1 MTELVARLRIA
12 AQTEGAEGV
21 RALSK
26 ELQSLA
32 AQGGE
37 AAPKFKALADEIDK
51 LAGQQAL
58 VERFSALKRETAG
71 LERSLEQAGG
81 KVDGLAGELA
91 AAGAKAAGFAQ
102 AQAQAAAALE
112 AAKQKHA
119 ELKQSVAGAAQ
130 ELAQL
135 RASAK
140 ASGDATGAY
149 AQQIEAAKTSLA
161 GLKEQGKAAG
171 AEVAKLATDHKAAA
185 ASLKEARQAE
195 AALGKE
201 YAGAVGNAKALSGAL
216 GAKRQALD
224 ETRASLK
231 QAGVETANLATHQA
245 ALKNA
250 LAATVT
256 QAQQEAAALRA
267 ASETSARLAAQAQ
280 QAGAGLQQA
289 FGAVGLRSAE
299 AIRQEIA
306 DVERALQRIAA
317 EAKVTGPEFDRV
329 WAAGQ
334 QRIAALKGELAG
346 VPPHL
351 DGIKSKGDGVIATL
365 KGMAGAFL
373 GIQTAQQFLQANVE
387 LEQLRRGLV
396 AVTGSAGSADAELGR
411 LRERANLLGVEVGT
425 LGRNYISLAAVTR
438 GTVLEGQATREV
450 FDAVAGAMG
459 SLGKGGVETERALQ
473 AVSQMAS
480 KGTVA
485 MEELRGQLGEALPGA
500 LAASAKGLGITKQ
513 ELIQLVESGNLL
525 AEDFLPALA
534 SGLKQ
539 TFGDGK
545 QQVQGFAAEW
555 QRLKN
560 TISEVATDIG
570 SSGMMTALANG
581 AKLAGGAIND
591 LWVEFELLGKVVG
604 ITAGFLAEVWKNPR
618 AAWAEYKKDIAEA
631 ATEAANK
638 LGALNKAAGEVAD
651 SSAQA
656 ATAGAQAGQQMAA
669 AAPQIGQAATALQG
683 VATAGAQAAQGATAA
698 GQAASQAGSQAQ
710 QSATGW
716 VAVNNAYSQVTAGAQ
731 AYTAGALKAAEAKKA
746 EGEASVKMAELSGNE
761 IKVLEA
767 RAAAAQADA
776 VASQNVAKAR
786 QTEVSILQSQLVA
799 LQEEGK
805 ARGGLTE
812 AKQQQLDKLQQLIA
826 ARQTEA
832 EKATQAAAALNA
844 EAEAAQRAATG
855 VEAAFQRL
863 GVASSASLQQAADNA
878 RRDFDLIAS
887 SGKATAADLTQAFAS
902 YAEKAIAANGG
913 VATESLKVKGAMRGV
928 AIQTDSAGRTTVTA
942 MTDAAEAI
950 KLLGTDADATAA
962 KVGNIGKEAEQAG
975 EKFALI
981 QRQAEFGRDAEGNL
995 LPDPADRTSGPTG
1008 GSGGGGGGGQA
1019 ISGYTERGA
1028 YEHAKQAGLSEAQA
1042 LKLAGE
1048 YMDRWRLQPFG
1059 LSKFE
1064 EAIDA
1069 AVLVNAKA
1077 SAKKADRSEA
1087 PTVPHESPAAP
1098 PPPSPAPAPAP
1109 QRYEVAITVGGR
1121 RETIN
1126 TASQADAGNLVE
1138 LLQRLESDMQRA
1150 H

>member
-1 MTELVARLRIA
+1 MTDLVARLRIA

-58 VERFSALKRETAG
+58 VERFAALKRETAD
-71 LERSLEQAGG
+71 LEQSLEQAGG
-81 KVDGLAGELA
+81 KVDGLTGELA

-119 ELKQSVAGAAQ
+119 ELKQSVAGAAL

-425 LGRNYISLAAVTR
+425 LGRNYISLAAATR

-480 KGTVA
+480 KVTVA

-570 SSGMMTALANG
+570 SSGMRTALANG

-656 ATAGAQAGQQMAA
+656 ATAGAQAGQQMVA

-832 EKATQAAAALNA
+832 EKATQAAA
-844 EAEAAQRAATG
+844 
-855 VEAAFQRL
+855 QRL

-950 KLLGTDADATAA
+950 KLLGADADATAA

-981 QRQAEFGRDAEGNL
+981 KRQAEFGRDAEGNL

-1028 YEHAKQAGLSEAQA
+1028 YEHAKQAGLSEADA

-1077 SAKKADRSEA
+1077 SAKKADPAQA

-1126 TASQADAGNLVE
+1126 TASQADAGALVE